1 MSGYEWKNDRP
12 FKHVYFTG
20 MVRDQQRRKMSKSL
34 GNSPDALELIDTYGA
49 DGVRF
54 GILSSSPAGGDLLFD
69 EKLCEQGRNFG
80 NKIWNALRL
89 IKGWEDN
96 LTDTDSTPAEE
107 KAVVWLNTKMDLV
120 IGEIQA
126 DFITYRLSDAQMKLY
141 TFIWNDFCSW
151 YLEWI
156 KPGLNQPLASQT
168 YESTINI
175 FSRLMQM
182 LHPFMP
188 FISEEIWHL
197 LNGESKGDC
206 MMSAYPKME
215 IQPESGVLIVM
226 EHLKEV
232 IGKTRDLRNKSNLK
246 PRDILPLYVVESANT
261 DTILT
266 DDGYTELI
274 KKSAWIGDLNRIKDS
289 DSIDGE
295 VNLLSFVVGTDKYYL
310 SSPKVIDL
318 VEEVKTL
325 KQDLDY
331 QQGFVSSIRKK
342 LDNERFVA
350 NAPSEVVD
358 KERQKMADG
367 LKRIEM
373 IRESLSRLSD
383 N

>member
-1 MSGYEWKNDRP
+1 
-12 FKHVYFTG
+12 
-20 MVRDQQRRKMSKSL
+20 
-34 GNSPDALELIDTYGA
+34 
-49 DGVRF
+49 
-54 GILSSSPAGGDLLFD
+54 
-69 EKLCEQGRNFG
+69 
-80 NKIWNALRL
+80 
-89 IKGWEDN
+89 
-96 LTDTDSTPAEE
+96 
-107 KAVVWLNTKMDLV
+107 
-120 IGEIQA
+120 
-126 DFITYRLSDAQMKLY
+126 
-141 TFIWNDFCSW
+141 
-151 YLEWI
+151 
-156 KPGLNQPLASQT
+156 
-168 YESTINI
+168 
-175 FSRLMQM
+175 
-182 LHPFMP
+182 
-188 FISEEIWHL
+188 
-197 LNGESKGDC
+197 